1 MTNDRDQVHGVLSLD
16 DKNGAP
22 VEKDS
27 SEYLE
32 KAEEGHHGSV
42 IDPAISSLSSA
53 HREFLLQRHG
63 TLDLDPLPSA
73 SSADP
78 YNWPTWKKLSNLI
91 LVAFHAC
98 MSTFTASIIPAY
110 EDISIDLGVSL
121 QRASYLTSLQIAV
134 LGGAPLFW
142 KPLSQRY
149 GRRPIFLLSLLCS
162 LVCNIGCAKSPT
174 YGSMAACRALTAFF
188 ISPAAAIGSAVVTET
203 FFKKERGR
211 YMGIWTLMV
220 TLGVPVG
227 PLIFGFVAQRAG
239 YRWIFWVLAITNGAQ
254 FMLYFVFGPETRY
267 LGGNTNCSDFKTQYL
282 SFRRIDRT
290 PIKLG
295 EFIHP
300 LTLAKHPNVMI
311 PAVVYAMV
319 FLFASVLITVEVPQ
333 LLQEKFGLNAEQ
345 LGLQF
350 LGVIIG
356 TVLGEQIG
364 GSMSDYWMNRKTCTL
379 GQRPDPEY
387 RIWLSYPGTILAI
400 VGVIVFLVCTQQ
412 ALEKH
417 WVVSPIIGTGVAAFG
432 NQLVTTVMVTY
443 AVDSYPQDAGSV
455 GVFITFVRQIWGFI
469 GPFWFPDMFKSVG
482 VAASS
487 GITSALM
494 FVFSFL
500 LTILIHLFGIEVIIS
515 EISPK
520 HFAASE
526 MMDQPHLPTNPTA
539 ISHPD
544 PLGKSMNFDMLI
556 SAISFIGPPLIYD
569 HIIRNPTGDVLSVEI
584 WGDGNLTPDHRP
596 S

>member
-1 MTNDRDQVHGVLSLD
+1 MSLIEMTGHQEQVESARPSSPAKDVS
-16 DKNGAP
+16 N

-32 KAEEGHHGSV
+32 KAEEGPV
-42 IDPAISSLSSA
+42 TMTDFAMANLSAA
-53 HREFLLQRHG
+53 HREYLLQRHG
-63 TLDLDPLPSA
+63 TLELDPLPSA
-73 SSADP
+73 SNADP
-78 YNWPTWKKLSNLI
+78 YNWPAWKKLANLI

-110 EDISIDLGVSL
+110 EEISIDLGVSM

-149 GRRPIFLLSLLCS
+149 GRRPIFLLSLILS

-174 YGSMAACRALTAFF
+174 YGSLAACRALTAFF
-188 ISPAAAIGSAVVTET
+188 ISPAAAIGSAVVAET
-203 FFKKERGR
+203 FFKQERGR
-211 YMGIWTLMV
+211 YMGVWTLMV

-227 PLIFGFVAQRAG
+227 PLIFGFVANRAG
-239 YRWIFWVLAITNGAQ
+239 YHWIFWLLAIINGGQ
-254 FMLYFVFGPETRY
+254 FILYLFFGPETRY
-267 LGGNTNCSDFKTQYL
+267 LGGAENSSEFRMQYL
-282 SFRRIDRT
+282 SIRRIDPT
-290 PIKLG
+290 PLKLS

-300 LTLAKHPNVMI
+300 LTLAAKPNVMI

-319 FLFASVLITVEVPQ
+319 FLFGSVLVTVEVPQ

-364 GSMSDYWMNRKTCTL
+364 GSMSDYWMNRRARKL
-379 GQRPDPEY
+379 QQRPDPEY
-387 RIWLSYPGTILAI
+387 RIWLSYPGTILTI

-412 ALEKH
+412 APEKH
-417 WVVSPIIGTGVAAFG
+417 WVVSPIIGTAIAAFG

-455 GVFITFVRQIWGFI
+455 GVLITFVRQIWGFI
-469 GPFWFPDMFKSVG
+469 GPFWFPDMFENVG
-482 VAASS
+482 VAAGS
-487 GITSALM
+487 GVTSALM

-500 LTILIHLFGIEVIIS
+500 LTIVVHVFGRKWRSHL
-515 EISPK
+515 
-520 HFAASE
+520 
-526 MMDQPHLPTNPTA
+526 
-539 ISHPD
+539 
-544 PLGKSMNFDMLI
+544 
-556 SAISFIGPPLIYD
+556 
-569 HIIRNPTGDVLSVEI
+569 
-584 WGDGNLTPDHRP
+584 
-596 S
+596 